1 MNYSYTLSATI
12 DNDNKAG
19 ATLTE
24 FDDSVTIAVN
34 GVGGTSG
41 SDQLIVRIVDDVP
54 TANDNV
60 GGTVTEDVVASL
72 NGNVLGN
79 DLSGADNPAAFVGW
93 SATGHNNSAAV
104 TALTTYGNFVQNGDG
119 SWTYALDNSRPAT
132 QALTSAF
139 NQSYDVWYTMKDAD
153 GDEAIAKLTITI
165 QGANDTSSVVT
176 VAAMGPD
183 HLVYEAGLSPNGS
196 NAAANSE
203 TATGSFTVAA
213 SDGILN
219 VVIGGT
225 TFTFAQMQAFNG
237 SQTIN
242 TGEGVLTLLS
252 YSGTATSGTVNYS
265 YTLSATIDNDNKA
278 GATLTEFD
286 DSVTITVNGVS
297 GTSGSDQLIVRIV
310 DDVPVQPVELNT
322 RVEEFSNPGTNLMI
336 ILDTSGSMDFDA
348 EAPGFATRMAVARAS
363 ILQLISDYDDL
374 GNVMVRLVG
383 FASTATTNFLGSGD
397 IWLTAAQALDV
408 IDDITD
414 TLGNGG
420 TDYDDALIKAM
431 AAYDSA
437 GKIIG
442 GQSVLYFL
450 SDGEPTESTSWPG
463 VVGTGNNG
471 INAAEQTAWQNFLTN
486 NDVKAYALGMG
497 GGATAPALEPISYN
511 GATGTDQP
519 AIIVTD
525 LSQLASTLSGTVQV
539 PTTGNLLIDAGVA
552 FGADG
557 PAALPITSISHDADG
572 NPATPDVIYT
582 TAYSGYNAT
591 THVLTIPTHGGGTL
605 SVNLLTGAYSYSL
618 SLDVANDYTETFRYT
633 ISDADG
639 DVKTGVLNMIT
650 TDSSEV
656 TVYDNSNEALVYQI
670 MVPGVTTPTT
680 LADFQTT
687 TNGSGTGYNPW
698 IYATSGAGTSVIDLG
713 SSTIATAVAGN
724 VDKWVVSTLNNTTL
738 DGSVSSGVLQLVD
751 TNDDGVGAA
760 QLITPEFVTSSTL
773 ATTLSF
779 QYDRGNVNNSDT
791 VTWNLYKFDGANW
804 IQLSGNGLSGTL
816 SSDPGAM
823 TTITTT
829 TLDTNTRYRV
839 YFSVNDG
846 AGNSDST
853 LQLDNIRLNI
863 TAAATAAIAIMA
875 AQGNVLTDPNH
886 NPYSSDPWGAV
897 DALGS
902 EHAVLKI
909 WNGSSYTS
917 VTTSQTVAGLY
928 GSLEIHSDGAY
939 TYTPNSNLSN
949 VGQSEV
955 FTYQVM
961 QNDGDQDTAQL
972 TINIGATAAAVPTP
986 IEGTGADNNL
996 NGTAGDDVLLGYGGN
1011 DTIHG
1016 NGGHDHIEGGAGNDT
1031 LYGDAGND
1039 ALLGGGGTDILDGG
1053 IGNDTLIGG
1062 LGADTL
1068 TGGAGHDTFKWLA
1081 GEGDGSIDKIADF
1094 TLGLSGS
1101 NANSDV
1107 LDLSQLL
1114 VDVPASAN
1122 NSVLAGTLNSYL
1134 TFDTANNMLT
1144 IDTNGGTAGG
1154 DQLTVLFQNAPSFSS
1169 GSNQDII
1176 KQLLDDGNLKVDPH
1190 P

>member
-1 MNYSYTLSATI
+1 MVIGGTTYTLAQLQGFDGSQSVNTGEGILTLLSYSGTASGGTVNYRYTLSATI
-12 DNDNKAG
+12 DND
-19 ATLTE
+19 
-24 FDDSVTIAVN
+24 S
-34 GVGGTSG
+34 
-41 SDQLIVRIVDDVP
+41 
-54 TANDNV
+54 
-60 GGTVTEDVVASL
+60 
-72 NGNVLGN
+72 
-79 DLSGADNPAAFVGW
+79 
-93 SATGHNNSAAV
+93 
-104 TALTTYGNFVQNGDG
+104 
-119 SWTYALDNSRPAT
+119 
-132 QALTSAF
+132 
-139 NQSYDVWYTMKDAD
+139 
-153 GDEAIAKLTITI
+153 
-165 QGANDTSSVVT
+165 
-176 VAAMGPD
+176 
-183 HLVYEAGLSPNGS
+183 
-196 NAAANSE
+196 
-203 TATGSFTVAA
+203 
-213 SDGILN
+213 
-219 VVIGGT
+219 
-225 TFTFAQMQAFNG
+225 
-237 SQTIN
+237 
-242 TGEGVLTLLS
+242 
-252 YSGTATSGTVNYS
+252 
-265 YTLSATIDNDNKA
+265 KA

-286 DSVTITVNGVS
+286 DSVTITVNGVG

-363 ILQLISDYDDL
+363 ILQLINDYDDL

-463 VVGTGNNG
+463 VIGTGNNG

-486 NDVKAYALGMG
+486 NDVQAYALGMG

-656 TVYDNSNEALVYQI
+656 TVYDNSNEALVYQV
-670 MVPGVTTPTT
+670 MVPGAVTTTT
-680 LADFQTT
+680 LADFGDV
-687 TNGSGTGYNPW
+687 TNSNNSGAGYNPW
-698 IYATSGAGTSVIDLG
+698 IYDTDSTGTSVIDLG
-713 SSTIATAVAGN
+713 SNSIATAVISNG
-724 VDKWVVSTLNNTTL
+724 DKWIVSTQGGNGLGNLDATVNT
-738 DGSVSSGVLQLVD
+738 SSDELRLVD
-751 TNDDGVGAA
+751 NNGASGDGVEM
-760 QLITPEFVTSSTL
+760 LTPEFVTSATGT
-773 ATTLSF
+773 TTLSF
-779 QYDRGNVNNSDT
+779 DYDRFNVHSNDV
-791 VTWNLYKFDGANW
+791 VTWSLYKFDGTNW
-804 IQLSGNGLSGTL
+804 VQQTGTGYSGFLST
-816 SSDPGAM
+816 DPGS
-823 TTITTT
+823 TTPLTTGE
-829 TLDTNTRYRV
+829 LEAGTRYRV
-839 YFSVNDG
+839 HFSVLDGGGSGSSND
-846 AGNSDST
+846 SR
-853 LQLDNIRLNI
+853 LELDNIRLNI

-902 EHAVLKI
+902 ENAVLKI

-939 TYTPNSNLSN
+939 TYTPLSNLSN
-949 VGQSEV
+949 VGQSDV

-1039 ALLGGGGTDILDGG
+1039 ALLGGVGTDILDGG

-1062 LGADTL
+1062 LGPDTL

-1081 GEGDGSIDKIADF
+1081 GEADGSIDKIADF

-1134 TFDTANNMLT
+1134 TFDTANNTLT

>member
-1 MNYSYTLSATI
+1 MVLTDQDGQSDSDTLS
-12 DNDNKAG
+12 
-19 ATLTE
+19 
-24 FDDSVTIAVN
+24 VN
-34 GVGGTSG
+34 
-41 SDQLIVRIVDDVP
+41 IVDDVP
-54 TANDNV
+54 DAQNDTDAIAAGGFGPATGNLITDTAAGDA
-60 GGTVTEDVVASL
+60 GDSDA
-72 NGNVLGN
+72 
-79 DLSGADNPAAFVGW
+79 GADTRGADGALV
-93 SATGHNNSAAV
+93 SSV
-104 TALTTYGNFVQNGDG
+104 TATTAAGAPTAVAG
-119 SWTYALDNSRPAT
+119 AT
-132 QALTSAF
+132 
-139 NQSYDVWYTMKDAD
+139 VV
-153 GDEAIAKLTITI
+153 
-165 QGANDTSSVVT
+165 QGA
-176 VAAMGPD
+176 
-183 HLVYEAGLSPNGS
+183 Y
-196 NAAANSE
+196 
-203 TATGSFTVAA
+203 
-213 SDGILN
+213 
-219 VVIGGT
+219 
-225 TFTFAQMQAFNG
+225 
-237 SQTIN
+237 
-242 TGEGVLTLLS
+242 GVLTLNPDGS
-252 YSGTATSGTVNYS
+252 YSYVRDAGTPGGVSEVFTYTLRDGDGDTDTATLTIAIGNTSPEISNLIPSVNGGDVVVDEDDLADGSDPLPKDSLTQSGGFSISSPDGVASLTIGGVTFINNGVFTAGSFVTGLGNTLSITGYNPLTGVVSYS
-265 YTLSATIDNDNKA
+265 YTLGDNETHANGA
-278 GATLTEFD
+278 GENSRFEDFAVVLTDQDGQSDSDTL
-286 DSVTITVNGVS
+286 SVK
-297 GTSGSDQLIVRIV
+297 IV

-363 ILQLISDYDDL
+363 ILQLINDYDDL

-463 VVGTGNNG
+463 VIGTGNNG

-486 NDVKAYALGMG
+486 NDVQAYALGMG

-670 MVPGVTTPTT
+670 MVPGAVTTTT
-680 LADFQTT
+680 LADFGDV
-687 TNGSGTGYNPW
+687 TNSNNSGAGYNPW
-698 IYATSGAGTSVIDLG
+698 IYDTDSTGTSVIDLG
-713 SSTIATAVAGN
+713 SNSIATAVISNG
-724 VDKWVVSTLNNTTL
+724 DKWIVSTQGGNGLGNL
-738 DGSVSSGVLQLVD
+738 DATVSTSADELRLVD
-751 TNDDGVGAA
+751 NNGASAGGVEM
-760 QLITPEFVTSSTL
+760 LTPEFVTSATGS
-773 ATTLSF
+773 TTLSF
-779 QYDRGNVNNSDT
+779 DYDRSSVDASDV
-791 VTWNLYKFDGANW
+791 VTWSLYMFDGSNW
-804 IQLSGNGLSGTL
+804 VQQSGVGYSGSLSA
-816 SSDPGAM
+816 DPGS
-823 TTITTT
+823 TTT
-829 TLDTNTRYRV
+829 RTTGDLEAGTRYRIH
-839 YFSVNDG
+839 FSVLDGGGSND
-846 AGNSDST
+846 SRLD
-853 LQLDNIRLNI
+853 LDNIKLNL
-863 TAAATAAIAIMA
+863 TAAATAAIAIIA

-897 DALGS
+897 DVLGS
-902 EHAVLKI
+902 ENAVLKI

-917 VTTSQTVAGLY
+917 ITTSQTVAGLY

-939 TYTPNSNLSN
+939 TYTPISNLSN
-949 VGQSEV
+949 VGQSDI

-961 QNDGDQDTAQL
+961 QSDGDEDTAQL
-972 TINIGATAAAVPTP
+972 TIHIGATAATVPTP
-986 IEGTGADNNL
+986 IEGTSGDNAL
-996 NGTAGDDVLLGYGGN
+996 NGTAGDDVLLGHDGN
-1011 DTIHG
+1011 DTIYG
-1016 NGGHDHIEGGAGNDT
+1016 NDGNDHIEGGAGNDS
-1031 LYGDAGND
+1031 LYGDSDND
-1039 ALLGGGGTDILDGG
+1039 VLLGGLGTDILDGG
-1053 IGNDTLIGG
+1053 IGDDTLIGG
-1062 LGADTL
+1062 LGADTM
-1068 TGGAGHDTFKWLA
+1068 TGGSGKDTFKWLA
-1081 GEGDGSIDKIADF
+1081 GEADGSLDKIADF
-1094 TLGLSGS
+1094 TLGTGS
-1101 NANSDV
+1101 NGDV

-1114 VDVPASAN
+1114 DNVPASPN
-1122 NSVLAGTLNSYL
+1122 NSALASALNNYL
-1134 TFDTANNMLT
+1134 TFDTVNNTLT
-1144 IDTNGGTAGG
+1144 IDTNGSTAGG
-1154 DQLTVLFQNAPSFSS
+1154 GQLTVMFQNGPNLNHGGLLAT
-1169 GSNQDII
+1169 NQAII
-1176 KQLLDDGNLKVDPH
+1176 EQLLNDGNLKVDPH

>member
-1 MNYSYTLSATI
+1 A
-12 DNDNKAG
+12 
-19 ATLTE
+19 
-24 FDDSVTIAVN
+24 
-34 GVGGTSG
+34 
-41 SDQLIVRIVDDVP
+41 
-54 TANDNV
+54 
-60 GGTVTEDVVASL
+60 
-72 NGNVLGN
+72 
-79 DLSGADNPAAFVGW
+79 
-93 SATGHNNSAAV
+93 
-104 TALTTYGNFVQNGDG
+104 
-119 SWTYALDNSRPAT
+119 
-132 QALTSAF
+132 
-139 NQSYDVWYTMKDAD
+139 
-153 GDEAIAKLTITI
+153 
-165 QGANDTSSVVT
+165 
-176 VAAMGPD
+176 
-183 HLVYEAGLSPNGS
+183 
-196 NAAANSE
+196 
-203 TATGSFTVAA
+203 
-213 SDGILN
+213 
-219 VVIGGT
+219 
-225 TFTFAQMQAFNG
+225 
-237 SQTIN
+237 
-242 TGEGVLTLLS
+242 
-252 YSGTATSGTVNYS
+252 
-265 YTLSATIDNDNKA
+265 
-278 GATLTEFD
+278 
-286 DSVTITVNGVS
+286 VNGVS

-363 ILQLISDYDDL
+363 ILQLINDYDDL

-463 VVGTGNNG
+463 VIGTGNNG

-486 NDVKAYALGMG
+486 NDVQAYALGMG

-539 PTTGNLLIDAGVA
+539 PTTGNLLIDAGVV

-656 TVYDNSNEALVYQI
+656 TVYDNSNEALVYEI
-670 MVPGVTTPTT
+670 LVPGDTSTTM
-680 LADFQTT
+680 LANFQTT
-687 TNGSGTGYNPW
+687 SNGSGSGYNPW
-698 IYATSGAGTSVIDLG
+698 IYDTSAPNTTVIDLG
-713 SSTIATAVAGN
+713 GSTITSAIVNNG
-724 VDKWVVSTLNNTTL
+724 DKWIVSTQSGSTL
-738 DGSVSSGVLQLVD
+738 DASESGDELHLVD
-751 TNDDGVGAA
+751 NNGALAGGVEM
-760 QLITPEFVTSSTL
+760 LTPEFVTSATGS
-773 ATTLSF
+773 TTLSF
-779 QYDRGNVNNSDT
+779 DYDRANVNASDV
-791 VTWNLYKFDGANW
+791 VTWSLYKYDGANW
-804 IQLSGNGLSGTL
+804 VQQSGSGYSGFLSA
-816 SSDPGAM
+816 DPGS
-823 TTITTT
+823 TTPFTTGV
-829 TLDTNTRYRV
+829 LEVGTRYRV
-839 YFSVNDG
+839 HFSVLDGGGSGSSND
-846 AGNSDST
+846 SR
-853 LQLDNIRLNI
+853 LELDNIRLNVK
-863 TAAATAAIAIMA
+863 AAATTAIAIIA

-886 NPYSSDPWGAV
+886 NLYSSDPWGAV

-939 TYTPNSNLSN
+939 TYTPLSNLSN
-949 VGQSEV
+949 VGQSDV

-1039 ALLGGGGTDILDGG
+1039 ALLGGVGTDILDGG

-1062 LGADTL
+1062 LGPDTL

-1081 GEGDGSIDKIADF
+1081 GEADGSIDKIADF

-1134 TFDTANNMLT
+1134 TFDTANNTLT

>member
-1 MNYSYTLSATI
+1 LNVVIGGTTYTLAQLQGFDGSQSVNTGEGILTLLSYSGTASGGTVNYRYTLSATI
-12 DNDNKAG
+12 DNDSKAG

-24 FDDSVTIAVN
+24 FDDSVTIA
-34 GVGGTSG
+34 
-41 SDQLIVRIVDDVP
+41 
-54 TANDNV
+54 
-60 GGTVTEDVVASL
+60 
-72 NGNVLGN
+72 
-79 DLSGADNPAAFVGW
+79 
-93 SATGHNNSAAV
+93 
-104 TALTTYGNFVQNGDG
+104 
-119 SWTYALDNSRPAT
+119 
-132 QALTSAF
+132 
-139 NQSYDVWYTMKDAD
+139 
-153 GDEAIAKLTITI
+153 
-165 QGANDTSSVVT
+165 
-176 VAAMGPD
+176 
-183 HLVYEAGLSPNGS
+183 
-196 NAAANSE
+196 
-203 TATGSFTVAA
+203 
-213 SDGILN
+213 
-219 VVIGGT
+219 
-225 TFTFAQMQAFNG
+225 
-237 SQTIN
+237 
-242 TGEGVLTLLS
+242 
-252 YSGTATSGTVNYS
+252 
-265 YTLSATIDNDNKA
+265 
-278 GATLTEFD
+278 
-286 DSVTITVNGVS
+286 VNGVS

-363 ILQLISDYDDL
+363 ILQLINDYDDL

-463 VVGTGNNG
+463 VIGTGNNG

-486 NDVKAYALGMG
+486 NDVQAYALGMG

-656 TVYDNSNEALVYQI
+656 TVYDNSNEALVYQV
-670 MVPGVTTPTT
+670 MVPGAVTTTT
-680 LADFQTT
+680 LADFGDV
-687 TNGSGTGYNPW
+687 TNSNNSGAGYNPW
-698 IYATSGAGTSVIDLG
+698 IYDTDSTGTSVIDLG
-713 SSTIATAVAGN
+713 SNSIATAVISNG
-724 VDKWVVSTLNNTTL
+724 DKWIVSTQGGNGLGNLDATVNT
-738 DGSVSSGVLQLVD
+738 SSDELRLVD
-751 TNDDGVGAA
+751 NNGASGDGVEM
-760 QLITPEFVTSSTL
+760 LTPEFVTSATGT
-773 ATTLSF
+773 TTLSF
-779 QYDRGNVNNSDT
+779 DYDRFNVHSNDV
-791 VTWNLYKFDGANW
+791 VTWSLYKFDGTNW
-804 IQLSGNGLSGTL
+804 VQQTGTGYSGFLST
-816 SSDPGAM
+816 DPGS
-823 TTITTT
+823 TTPLTTGE
-829 TLDTNTRYRV
+829 LEAGTRYRV
-839 YFSVNDG
+839 HFSVLDGGGSGSSND
-846 AGNSDST
+846 SR
-853 LQLDNIRLNI
+853 LELDNIRLNI

-902 EHAVLKI
+902 ENAVLKI

-939 TYTPNSNLSN
+939 TYTPLSNLSN
-949 VGQSEV
+949 VGQSDV

-1039 ALLGGGGTDILDGG
+1039 ALLGGVGTDILDGG

-1062 LGADTL
+1062 LGPDTL

-1081 GEGDGSIDKIADF
+1081 GEADGSIDKIADF

-1134 TFDTANNMLT
+1134 TFDTANNTLT